1 MPLTS
6 IPSMNEATERFSL
19 LLNHYLQKTIR
30 PAELRELSTLLDTL
44 DQEEIASV
52 LEKIYQNIPVSA
64 SPMAELQSETI
75 LANIIKQGKV
85 QQALEN
91 RRPKKVLRLF
101 LKAAAAAIFV
111 GLACGLIFLRKKTN
125 QPALVANDKTQ
136 QPADI
141 SPGSNKAT
149 LTMSNGATIVLTNS
163 PNGILARNGN
173 TAIKKINDG
182 QLIFEPHQATTDI
195 ETPDDW
201 NIISTPRGG
210 EYQLVLP
217 DGSKV
222 WLNAESSLK
231 FPSHFKGKQRS
242 VVLTGEAYFEIAKNT
257 RQVFKVATAQMEV
270 QVLGTDFN
278 LADYGGN
285 GISKTT
291 LINGAVKI
299 KSGKQTQLLKPGQQ
313 IQLTRNKQLK
323 LIPHADIETEIAWK
337 NGLFRF
343 KDASIQQVMEQV
355 ARWYD
360 IEVTYDNEHAKKLFN
375 GSISRN
381 VNLSGLLNMLA
392 YTGVNYEIKG
402 RKVHIKN

>member
-1 MPLTS
+1 
-6 IPSMNEATERFSL
+6 MNEATERFSL
-19 LLNHYLQKTIR
+19 LLKRYLQKTIKS
-30 PAELRELSTLLDTL
+30 AELDELSRLLDTL
-44 DQEEIASV
+44 DQEEIAQI
-52 LEKIYQNIPVSA
+52 LEHIYDNTPVPA
-64 SPMAELQSETI
+64 SLMAELRSEAI
-75 LANIIKQGKV
+75 LANIIEQGKA

-91 RRPKKVLRLF
+91 RRPKKIHHLF

-111 GLACGLIFLRKKTN
+111 GLAFGLIFFRKKTN
-125 QPALVANDKTQ
+125 QQALPSNSIAQ

-141 SPGSNKAT
+141 SPGGTKAT
-149 LTMSNGATIVLTNS
+149 LTMGNGTTIVLTNS
-163 PNGILARNGN
+163 PNGILAQNGS
-173 TAIKKINDG
+173 TAIRKISDG
-182 QLIFEPHQATTDI
+182 QLVFETGHATTRAAD
-195 ETPDDW
+195 PDDW

-231 FPSHFKGKQRS
+231 FPSHFNGTKRS
-242 VVLTGEAYFEIAKNT
+242 VVLAGEAYFEIAKNT
-257 RQVFKVATAQMEV
+257 QQAFRVTTAQMEV

-278 LADYGGN
+278 LADYGEDGTP
-285 GISKTT
+285 KTT

-299 KSGKQTQLLKPGQQ
+299 KSGQQTQLLKPGQQ
-313 IQLTRNKQLK
+313 VQLTKNKQLK
-323 LIPHADIETEIAWK
+323 LIDHVDIETEIAWK

-375 GSISRN
+375 GSVSRN

-392 YTGVNYEIKG
+392 YTGVNYEIEG
-402 RKVHIKN
+402 RKIHIKN